1 MSNRYDADYP
11 EDEPVIGGSYAPPA
25 APPPPAY
32 IGSGGIGYDEPAPGI
47 GYDRPAPSNGYVD
60 DGYDD
65 DEYYDDEEGEYDDGF
80 YDDYDSGAPARQPMF
95 YIFIAMAALVGGIVV
110 FLLFSLVNNSDDSG
124 GGGGGS
130 TKFDVRIDSPAKN
143 KRIEIGKTEDVSI
156 QATATDPI
164 SRFELFVGDK
174 VTDSVDV
181 TETPADNKYLAI
193 LHLTLQTKGEYDI
206 FVRVTSSNGA
216 TKDSSK
222 VHVIGIE
229 PVGERP
235 QTIKGKVATDTTL
248 RTGPGEN
255 YQESGT
261 LKGGQE
267 VTILGKSKNI
277 DWLLIDSAQGQ
288 RWAKRT
294 AIDPLDSLD
303 LVPIRD
309 VTPTPAPT
317 QPPTNTTVPSPSAS
331 PSASVSPSPNPNSPD
346 FVPTNAVLIDG
357 GSVLRVTV
365 QNISNTAYSGPLVV
379 SVGGD
384 VPAAEVA
391 IDAKLSANGGSATV
405 DFELAPPITASGK
418 KAVVTADAKNSV
430 KELREDNNGATF
442 VLLPPEEA
450 PEITIQAPQVAAGA
464 ITITIQNV
472 GGPLG
477 ATSVSVRVKVGNAEA
492 AQSQNIALAKN
503 QTATFTV
510 NKPGTGAATAEVL
523 INGAVVASAS
533 FTISP

>member
-1 MSNRYDADYP
+1 MSDRYDNEYP
-11 EDEPVIGGSYAPPA
+11 EDEPVIGGSYAPAAPPLSPPA
-25 APPPPAY
+25 APY
-32 IGSGGIGYDEPAPGI
+32 IGGGIGYDTEPEAP
-47 GYDRPAPSNGYVD
+47 YAAESYD
-60 DGYDD
+60 DGYAEDD
-65 DEYYDDEEGEYDDGF
+65 DYYEDDDEYDEYYDDG
-80 YDDYDSGAPARQPMF
+80 GAPARQPMF

-110 FLLFSLVNNSDDSG
+110 FLLFSLVNNGGDGDG

-130 TKFDVRIDSPAKN
+130 TKFDVKIDSPQKD
-143 KRIEIGKTEDVSI
+143 KRIEVGKTEDVSI
-156 QATATDPI
+156 AATATDPI

-174 VTDSVDV
+174 LTDSVDV

-193 LHLTLQTKGEYDI
+193 LHLTLQSKGNYDI
-206 FVRVTSSNGA
+206 FVRVTSSSGA
-216 TKDSSK
+216 TKDSNK
-222 VHVIGIE
+222 VRVIGIE

-248 RTGPGEN
+248 RTGPGDN
-255 YQESGT
+255 FAESGT

-267 VTILGKSKNI
+267 VTILGKSRNV
-277 DWLLIDSAQGQ
+277 DWLLVDTAQGQ

-317 QPPTNTTVPSPSAS
+317 QPPTNTAVPSPSAS
-331 PSASVSPSPNPNSPD
+331 PSASASPSPNPNSPD

-357 GSVLRVTV
+357 GKTLRVTV
-365 QNISNTAYSGPLVV
+365 QNVSNTAYNGPLVV
-379 SVGGD
+379 GVGGD
-384 VPAAEVA
+384 IVSNSIVV
-391 IDAKLSANGGSATV
+391 DAKLAANGGSATV
-405 DFELAPPITASGK
+405 DFEVSPPITVSGK
-418 KAVVTADAKNSV
+418 KAQVTVDPNNAV

-450 PEITIQAPQVAAGA
+450 PDIQIQAPQVAAGA

-472 GGPLG
+472 GGPLA
-477 ATSVSVRVKVGNAEA
+477 ATSVTLRVKVGNAEA

-510 NKPGTGAATAEVL
+510 NKPGTGAATAEVV
-523 INGAVVASAS
+523 INGQVVASAS